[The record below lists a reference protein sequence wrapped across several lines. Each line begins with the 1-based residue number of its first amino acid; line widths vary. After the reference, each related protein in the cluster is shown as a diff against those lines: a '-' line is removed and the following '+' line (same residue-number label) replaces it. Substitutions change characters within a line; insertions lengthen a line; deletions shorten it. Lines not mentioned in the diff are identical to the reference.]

1 MTMYSFGKKL
11 RNLRIEKGL
20 SQAELADKLNAEFGT
35 SVNKGMISK
44 WENDKEEPRMETVRN
59 LVSFFNI
66 SLNYLMD
73 IKYDDSNN
81 STVSVIDIAEDM
93 KTLVNLLKTSDQ
105 EIRFNGT
112 LLSEDV
118 KDTLSVSLENLI
130 LLTEK
135 ISKN

>member
-1 MTMYSFGKKL
+1 MYSFGKKL